1 MTTGSGSDPVV
12 VIDENLAA
20 RYWPGQD
27 PIGKRVRLGSSAPW
41 MTIVGV
47 VGHVLHTSL
56 AGETDKGTYYGCLYQ
71 RPIPGTSFVVRTPPG
86 TAASAEAVIGGA
98 VAGLDPTIPVQRAGR
113 MTERIDESLGPRR
126 FVVWLL
132 VFFAAVALLMAAL
145 GLYGVISY
153 SVTQRTQEIG
163 VRMALGANRRSVVG
177 LVLRQG
183 AILALAGVVIG
194 SAGSAALN
202 RVLASQLFNVSP
214 FDAGTFA
221 VMIALLLATTTAA
234 TFIPAYTASRIDPL
248 AALRYE

>member
-1 MTTGSGSDPVV
+1 
-12 VIDENLAA
+12 
-20 RYWPGQD
+20 
-27 PIGKRVRLGSSAPW
+27 
-41 MTIVGV
+41 

-56 AGETDKGTYYGCLYQ
+56 AGETDKGTYYACLYQ
-71 RPIPGTSFVVRTPPG
+71 RPMAGTSLVVRMRPGTTASAATVIG
-86 TAASAEAVIGGA
+86 TAIGA
-98 VAGLDPTIPVQRAGR
+98 LAPTLPVQRAGT
-113 MTERIDESLGPRR
+113 MSERIDESLGPRR

-163 VRMALGANRRSVVG
+163 VRIALGADRRSVVG

-183 AILALAGVVIG
+183 AGLTVAGIVIG
-194 SAGSAALN
+194 AAGSVALN
-202 RVLASQLFNVSP
+202 RLLASQLYNVSP

-221 VMIALLLATTTAA
+221 AMVGVLTATAFVA
-234 TFIPAYTASRIDPL
+234 TYIPARMASRIDPL